1 MKPLVIYHANCTDG
15 FGAAF
20 AAWCKF
26 GNDAE
31 YVPMQYLSD
40 SSSPSEAWEQMSR
53 AIPSNLNTD
62 REVYILDFSLPKP
75 VMDKLIEVSKKV
87 VWLDHHKTAF
97 EMWCDKAPGLFFTVY
112 KETENNRHICLDDC
126 KSGALLAWEYF
137 HPKKDVP
144 YLISRID
151 DRDRWQFKFD
161 DSKALHAGLQLEKP
175 WTFERWAE
183 LVPAMGGSSG
193 ALSNV
198 ISSGYAALRAYHEQV
213 QHSTKKATPCT
224 IIPAVINSADSYK
237 GPWVWTQDNQCCVTG
252 LAVNTPNNISEVGH
266 ELANASG
273 TYGLVWYYDGAT
285 GGVNC
290 SLRSNGDY
298 DVSAIAKVFGGGG
311 HKNAAG
317 FNIDMPTL
325 LGWLK

>member
-20 AAWCKF
+20 AAWCKL

-31 YVPMQYLSD
+31 YVPMHYGDPLPPVD
-40 SSSPSEAWEQMSR
+40 GR
-53 AIPSNLNTD
+53 D
-62 REVYILDFSLPKP
+62 VYVLDFSFPRQETDLLLT
-75 VMDKLIEVSKKV
+75 DTHRFT
-87 VWLDHHKTAF
+87 WLDHHRTAF
-97 EMWCDKAPGLFFTVY
+97 EMYCMEEREFFQHDVTDEHDNHV
-112 KETENNRHICLDDC
+112 RHILLDNN
-126 KSGALLAWEYF
+126 KSGALLAWEHF
-137 HPKKDVP
+137 HPEKDVP
-144 YLISRID
+144 YLIRCID
-151 DRDRWQFKFD
+151 DRDRWQFKFG

-193 ALSNV
+193 ALAIV
-198 ISSGYAALRAYHEQV
+198 ISNGYASLRAYHEQV
-213 QHSTKKATPCT
+213 QHSAKKATPCAL
-224 IIPAVINSADSYK
+224 PASVNTPDGRVVPSVAFD
-237 GPWVWTQDNQCCVTG
+237 PLPG

-285 GGVNC
+285 GRANC

-298 DVSAIAKVFGGGG
+298 DVSAIAKAFGGGG

-317 FNIDMPTL
+317 FNIDMATL

>member
-20 AAWCKF
+20 AAWCKL

-31 YVPMQYLSD
+31 YLPMHYSD
-40 SSSPSEAWEQMSR
+40 DPLKYIIYEGR
-53 AIPSNLNTD
+53 D
-62 REVYILDFSLPKP
+62 VYILDFSVPR
-75 VMDKLIEVSKKV
+75 VDMDRLLDKASKV

-97 EMWCDKAPGLFFTVY
+97 EMWCPGEYDMWMSDPMLKT
-112 KETENNRHICLDDC
+112 RHIRLNNN

-137 HPKKDVP
+137 HPEKDVP

-151 DRDRWQFKFD
+151 DRDRWQFKLA
-161 DSKALHAGLQLEKP
+161 DSKALHAGLHLEKP

-193 ALSNV
+193 ALAIV
-198 ISSGYAALRAYHEQV
+198 ISNGYASLRAYHEQV
-213 QHSTKKATPCT
+213 QHSAKKATPCAM
-224 IIPAVINSADSYK
+224 PASVNTPDGRVVPSVAFD
-237 GPWVWTQDNQCCVTG
+237 PLPG

-285 GGVNC
+285 GRANC

-298 DVSAIAKVFGGGG
+298 DVSVIAKAFGGGG

>member
-20 AAWCKF
+20 AAWCKL
-26 GNDAE
+26 GDAAE
-31 YVPMQYLSD
+31 YMPMHYSD
-40 SSSPSEAWEQMSR
+40 DPLKDVIYE
-53 AIPSNLNTD
+53 D
-62 REVYILDFSLPKP
+62 RDVYILDFSVPRVDMEHLL
-75 VMDKLIEVSKKV
+75 DLASKV

-97 EMWCDKAPGLFFTVY
+97 ELWDAMAWIDRPDGLHQRLDT
-112 KETENNRHICLDDC
+112 TLRHTIRLNNF

-137 HPKKDVP
+137 HPEKDVP
-144 YLISRID
+144 HLIRLID

-193 ALSNV
+193 ALANV

-213 QHSTKKATPCT
+213 QHSAKKATPCT
-224 IIPAVINSADSYK
+224 IIPAVISSSDAYK
-237 GPWVWTQDNQCCVTG
+237 GPWVWAQVDQYCATG

-273 TYGLVWYYDGAT
+273 TYGLVWHYDGAT
-285 GGVNC
+285 GRANC

-317 FNIDMPTL
+317 FNIEMPTL

>member
-20 AAWCKF
+20 AAWCKL

-31 YVPMQYLSD
+31 YLPMHYSD
-40 SSSPSEAWEQMSR
+40 DPLKD
-53 AIPSNLNTD
+53 IPYEGRD
-62 REVYILDFSLPKP
+62 VYILDFSVPRAD
-75 VMDKLIEVSKKV
+75 MDHLLELASKV
-87 VWLDHHKTAF
+87 VWLDHHRTAF
-97 EMWCDKAPGLFFTVY
+97 EMWDAMAWIDRLDGLQQGLGVPLTH
-112 KETENNRHICLDDC
+112 TIRLNNF

-137 HPKKDVP
+137 HPEKDVP

-161 DSKALHAGLQLEKP
+161 DSKALHAGLNAQP
-175 WTFERWAE
+175 FTFESWKLLTPLGTTAW
-183 LVPAMGGSSG
+183 GSNYNDAVSRG
-193 ALSNV
+193 RTILSVHN
-198 ISSGYAALRAYHEQV
+198 EQV
-213 QHSTKKATPCT
+213 RHTAKKATPCT
-224 IIPAVINSADSYK
+224 IIPAIINSADSYK
-237 GPWVWTQDNQCCVTG
+237 GPWVWTQDNQCCASG

-285 GGVNC
+285 GRANC

-298 DVSAIAKVFGGGG
+298 DVSAIAKAFGGGG
-311 HKNAAG
+311 HRNAAG
-317 FNIDMPTL
+317 FKVPMEILM
-325 LGWLK
+325 GWLRKE

>member
-20 AAWCKF
+20 AAWCKL

-31 YVPMQYLSD
+31 YLPMHYSD
-40 SSSPSEAWEQMSR
+40 DPLKDVIYEGR
-53 AIPSNLNTD
+53 D
-62 REVYILDFSLPKP
+62 VYILDFSVPRVDMEHLL
-75 VMDKLIEVSKKV
+75 DLANKV

-97 EMWCDKAPGLFFTVY
+97 EMWCVEERELFQHEVTDGDDRVVQHILLD
-112 KETENNRHICLDDC
+112 NN

-137 HPKKDVP
+137 HPEKDVP
-144 YLISRID
+144 LLIRLID
-151 DRDRWQFKFD
+151 DRDRWQFAFA

-175 WTFERWAE
+175 WTFKRWAQ

-193 ALSNV
+193 ELANV
-198 ISSGYAALRAYHEQV
+198 ISSGNAALRAYNEQIL
-213 QHSTKKATPCT
+213 HSFKKAERCT

-237 GPWVWTQDNQCCVTG
+237 GPWVWSPSNQCYVTG

-266 ELANASG
+266 ELANASD

-285 GGVNC
+285 GRANC

-298 DVSAIAKVFGGGG
+298 DVSVIAKAFGGGG

>member
-20 AAWCKF
+20 AACCKL
-26 GNDAE
+26 GDDAE
-31 YVPMQYLSD
+31 YLPMHY
-40 SSSPSEAWEQMSR
+40 
-53 AIPSNLNTD
+53 SNDPLKDITYEGRD
-62 REVYILDFSLPKP
+62 VYILDFSVPRVDMENLL
-75 VMDKLIEVSKKV
+75 DKASKV

-97 EMWCDKAPGLFFTVY
+97 EMWCKDGAREKFTQGEVIP
-112 KETENNRHICLDDC
+112 KSGAKPVTCHILLDNN

-137 HPKKDVP
+137 HPEKAVP

-151 DRDRWQFKFD
+151 DRDRWQFKLA

-193 ALSNV
+193 ALANV
-198 ISSGYAALRAYHEQV
+198 ISSGYASLRAYHEQV
-213 QHSTKKATPCT
+213 QHSAKKATPCT
-224 IIPAVINSADSYK
+224 IIPAIINSADSYK
-237 GPWVWTQDNQCCVTG
+237 GPWVWSPDNQCYVAG

-285 GGVNC
+285 GRANC

-317 FNIDMPTL
+317 FNIGMPTL

>member
-20 AAWCKF
+20 AAWCKL

-31 YVPMQYLSD
+31 YLPMHYSD
-40 SSSPSEAWEQMSR
+40 DPLKD
-53 AIPSNLNTD
+53 IPYEGRD
-62 REVYILDFSLPKP
+62 VYILDFSVPRAD
-75 VMDKLIEVSKKV
+75 MDHLLELASKV
-87 VWLDHHKTAF
+87 VWLDHHRTAF
-97 EMWCDKAPGLFFTVY
+97 EMWCGEAPNIFFTVH
-112 KETENNRHICLDDC
+112 KETTDKAHITLDDC

-137 HPKKDVP
+137 HPEKDVP
-144 YLISRID
+144 HLIRRID

-161 DSKALHAGLQLEKP
+161 DSKALHAGLNAQP
-175 WTFERWAE
+175 FTFESWKLLTPLGTTAW
-183 LVPAMGGSSG
+183 GSNYNDAVSRG
-193 ALSNV
+193 RTILSVHN
-198 ISSGYAALRAYHEQV
+198 EQV
-213 QHSTKKATPCT
+213 QASASKARAVA
-224 IIPAVINSADSYK
+224 IPHPDGDHEHNPWEWNSGGYWYA
-237 GPWVWTQDNQCCVTG
+237 PG

-266 ELANASG
+266 ELATASG

-285 GGVNC
+285 GRANC

-317 FNIDMPTL
+317 FNIAMPTL

>member
-20 AAWCKF
+20 AAWCKL
-26 GNDAE
+26 GDDAE
-31 YVPMQYLSD
+31 YLPMHYNDDPLKD
-40 SSSPSEAWEQMSR
+40 ITYEGR
-53 AIPSNLNTD
+53 D
-62 REVYILDFSLPKP
+62 VYILDFSVPRVDMENLL
-75 VMDKLIEVSKKV
+75 DKASKV
-87 VWLDHHKTAF
+87 VWLDHHRTAF
-97 EMWCDKAPGLFFTVY
+97 EMWCDKAPDLFFTVY
-112 KETENNRHICLDDC
+112 KETEHNRHICLDDC

-137 HPKKDVP
+137 HPEKDVP
-144 YLISRID
+144 YLTSRID

-193 ALSNV
+193 ALADV
-198 ISSGYAALRAYHEQV
+198 ISNGYAALRAYHEQV
-213 QHSTKKATPCT
+213 QASASKARAVA
-224 IIPAVINSADSYK
+224 IPHPNGDHEHN
-237 GPWVWTQDNQCCVTG
+237 PWEWNRGGYWYAPG

-266 ELANASG
+266 ELANASD

-285 GGVNC
+285 GRANC

-298 DVSAIAKVFGGGG
+298 DVSAIAKVFCGGG

>member
-1 MKPLVIYHANCTDG
+1 MKPLVIYHANCTNG

-20 AAWCKF
+20 AAWCKL
-26 GNDAE
+26 GDDAE
-31 YVPMQYLSD
+31 YLPMKYGDPLPPID
-40 SSSPSEAWEQMSR
+40 GR
-53 AIPSNLNTD
+53 D
-62 REVYILDFSLPKP
+62 VYVLDFSYPRQETELLL
-75 VMDKLIEVSKKV
+75 DNTASFT
-87 VWLDHHKTAF
+87 WLAHHKTAF
-97 EMWCDKAPGLFFTVY
+97 EMYCAVERNRF
-112 KETENNRHICLDDC
+112 ENTTSEGHYILLDNN

-137 HPKKDVP
+137 HPEKDVP

-161 DSKALHAGLQLEKP
+161 DSKALHAGLNAQP
-175 WTFERWAE
+175 FTFESWKLLTPLGTTAWASNYNDA
-183 LVPAMGGSSG
+183 VSRGRTI
-193 ALSNV
+193 LSVHN
-198 ISSGYAALRAYHEQV
+198 EQV
-213 QHSTKKATPCT
+213 QASASKARAVA
-224 IIPAVINSADSYK
+224 IPHPDGDHEHNPWEWNSGGYWYA
-237 GPWVWTQDNQCCVTG
+237 PG

-273 TYGLVWYYDGAT
+273 TFGLVWYYDGAT
-285 GGVNC
+285 GRANC

-298 DVSAIAKVFGGGG
+298 DVSAIAKTFGGGG

>member
-20 AAWCKF
+20 AAWCKL

-31 YVPMQYLSD
+31 YLPMHYSD
-40 SSSPSEAWEQMSR
+40 DPLKDITYEGR
-53 AIPSNLNTD
+53 D
-62 REVYILDFSLPKP
+62 VYILDFSVPRVDMERL
-75 VMDKLIEVSKKV
+75 LASSSKV
-87 VWLDHHKTAF
+87 VWLDHHRSAF
-97 EMWCDKAPGLFFTVY
+97 EMWCPGEYDRWMSDPLLT
-112 KETENNRHICLDDC
+112 TRHIRLDNN
-126 KSGALLAWEYF
+126 KSGAMLAWEYF
-137 HPKKDVP
+137 HPEKDMP
-144 YLISRID
+144 ALIRFID
-151 DRDRWQFKFD
+151 DRDRWQFKFA

-193 ALSNV
+193 ALAKV

-213 QHSTKKATPCT
+213 QHSAKKATPCT
-224 IIPAVINSADSYK
+224 IIPAVINSMDSYK
-237 GPWVWTQDNQCCVTG
+237 APWVWSPANQCYVAG
-252 LAVNTPNNISEVGH
+252 LAANTPNNISEVGH

-285 GGVNC
+285 GRANC

>member
-1 MKPLVIYHANCTDG
+1 MKPLILFHASCTDG
-15 FGAAF
+15 YGAAF

-26 GNDAE
+26 GDDAE
-31 YVPMQYLSD
+31 YVPMQYGDLLPEIVGRD
-40 SSSPSEAWEQMSR
+40 
-53 AIPSNLNTD
+53 
-62 REVYILDFSLPKP
+62 VYVLDFSFDKP
-75 VMDKLIEVSKKV
+75 TTVGIIERSKSFT
-87 VWLDHHKTAF
+87 WLDHHKTAF
-97 EMWCDKAPGLFFTVY
+97 EMWCDGGERTFYCEDDTQPEHNVFILLD
-112 KETENNRHICLDDC
+112 NN

-137 HPKKDVP
+137 HPEKDVP

-151 DRDRWQFKFD
+151 DRDRWQFKFV
-161 DSKALHAGLQLEKP
+161 DSKELHAGLQLEKP

-183 LVPAMGGSSG
+183 LVPSMGGSSG
-193 ALSNV
+193 ALASV
-198 ISSGYAALRAYHEQV
+198 ISNGRASLRAYHEQV

-285 GGVNC
+285 GRANC

-298 DVSAIAKVFGGGG
+298 DVSAVAKAFGGGG

-325 LGWLK
+325 LGWLV

>member
-20 AAWCKF
+20 AAWCKL

-31 YVPMQYLSD
+31 YVPMKYGDPLPPVD
-40 SSSPSEAWEQMSR
+40 GR
-53 AIPSNLNTD
+53 D
-62 REVYILDFSLPKP
+62 VYVLDFSFPRQETDLLLT
-75 VMDKLIEVSKKV
+75 DTHRFT
-87 VWLDHHKTAF
+87 WLDHHKTAF
-97 EMWCDKAPGLFFTVY
+97 EMYCMEEREFFQHDVTDEHDNPV
-112 KETENNRHICLDDC
+112 RHILLDNN

-137 HPKKDVP
+137 HPEKDVP
-144 YLISRID
+144 LLTRLID
-151 DRDRWQFKFD
+151 DRDRWQFAFA

-175 WTFERWAE
+175 WTFERWAQ
-183 LVPAMGGSSG
+183 LVPAMGGSSNML
-193 ALSNV
+193 ANV
-198 ISSGYAALRAYHEQV
+198 ISSGYAALRAYSEQV
-213 QHSTKKATPCT
+213 QHSAKKATPCT
-224 IIPAVINSADSYK
+224 IIPAAIISAVSYK

-285 GGVNC
+285 GRANC
-290 SLRSNGDY
+290 SLRSHGDY

-317 FNIDMPTL
+317 FNVSMSTL

>member
-20 AAWCKF
+20 AAWCKL

-31 YVPMQYLSD
+31 YLPMHYSD
-40 SSSPSEAWEQMSR
+40 DPLKDVIYEGR
-53 AIPSNLNTD
+53 D
-62 REVYILDFSLPKP
+62 VYILDFSVPRVYMEHLL
-75 VMDKLIEVSKKV
+75 DLASKV

-97 EMWCDKAPGLFFTVY
+97 EMWCVEERELFQHEVTDGDDRVVQHIHL
-112 KETENNRHICLDDC
+112 NNF

-137 HPKKDVP
+137 HPEKDVP

-151 DRDRWQFKFD
+151 DRDRWQFKLA

-175 WTFERWAE
+175 WTFERWAQ

-193 ALSNV
+193 ALANV
-198 ISSGYAALRAYHEQV
+198 ISSGYAALRAYNEQI
-213 QHSTKKATPCT
+213 QHSAKKATPCAL
-224 IIPAVINSADSYK
+224 PASVNTTDGRIVPSAAFD
-237 GPWVWTQDNQCCVTG
+237 PLPG

-285 GGVNC
+285 GRANC

-298 DVSAIAKVFGGGG
+298 DVSAIAKAFGGGG

-317 FNIDMPTL
+317 FTIDMPTL

>member
-1 MKPLVIYHANCTDG
+1 MYHGGGCTDG

-20 AAWCKF
+20 AAWCKL
-26 GNDAE
+26 GDDAE
-31 YVPMQYLSD
+31 YLPMHYSD
-40 SSSPSEAWEQMSR
+40 DPLKDVIYEGR
-53 AIPSNLNTD
+53 D
-62 REVYILDFSLPKP
+62 VYVLDFSFPRQETDLL
-75 VMDKLIEVSKKV
+75 MTDTASFT
-87 VWLDHHKTAF
+87 WLDHHKSAF
-97 EMWCDKAPGLFFTVY
+97 EMWCANGEREYY
-112 KETENNRHICLDDC
+112 KEDWDADVYILLDNN

-137 HPKKDVP
+137 HSKKDVP

-151 DRDRWQFKFD
+151 DRDRWQFKLA

-193 ALSNV
+193 ALANV
-198 ISSGYAALRAYHEQV
+198 ISSGYASLRAYHEQI
-213 QHSTKKATPCT
+213 QHSAKKATPCT
-224 IIPAVINSADSYK
+224 IIPAIINSADSYK
-237 GPWVWTQDNQCCVTG
+237 NPWVWTKDNRCYVAG

-266 ELANASG
+266 ELANAGG

-285 GGVNC
+285 GRANC

-298 DVSAIAKVFGGGG
+298 DVSAIAKAFGGGG

-317 FNIDMPTL
+317 FNIDVPTL
-325 LGWLK
+325 LGWLA